1 MVVRLEQ
8 GPKGHLTTIIIKLAL
23 EWCPNKPFTYCKYKT
38 EIKIATK
45 KKHLLPFYICSR
57 YPRPACQHPF
67 FPHLAKKIQSILE
80 IAFSL
85 LLVSEVSCKQ
95 NESFCCLPHAY
106 RIISCVLYYIPA
118 VVGR

>member
-1 MVVRLEQ
+1 MV
-8 GPKGHLTTIIIKLAL
+8 PKQTFHILQIQDRNQN
-23 EWCPNKPFTYCKYKT
+23 CD
-38 EIKIATK
+38 K

-95 NESFCCLPHAY
+95 KNPFAASLMLIGLSLVYCTTYLRLWAGSTY
-106 RIISCVLYYIPA
+106 ML
-118 VVGR
+118 GK